1 MVICNCLFT
10 SETTDMKDFYPIL
23 CSEGLVEGSRADKGN
38 ILYDFYISADDP
50 KRMMLIEKWESI
62 DDLQAH
68 SETELFQKF
77 RPVCKASGVR
87 TKLAMY
93 EE

>member
-10 SETTDMKDFYPIL
+10 SETADMKDFYRTL
-23 CSEGLVEGSRADKGN
+23 CDEGLVGGSRADKGN
-38 ILYDFYISADDP
+38 VQYDFFISADDP
-50 KRMMLIEKWESI
+50 RRMMLIEKWESLE
-62 DDLQAH
+62 DLQAH

-77 RPVCKASGVR
+77 RPVCKASGVK
-87 TKLAMY
+87 TKLSIY